1 MQLYF
6 IIDWL
11 FFLLLLFL
19 QNGLNNDF
27 DTQTNSPSGLNCD
40 TDLDKDAP
48 LDREARQAGPQNNCE
63 QMRHCEEDEDIPGE
77 RNASFCS
84 PAKPGAV
91 KTNIFAQNDVMW
103 GELGSRVDRISL
115 SRKLTCTSYFSIR
128 NDA

>member
-1 MQLYF
+1 MDSVY
-6 IIDWL
+6 
-11 FFLLLLFL
+11 FFLF
-19 QNGLNNDF
+19 QNGLKD
-27 DTQTNSPSGLNCD
+27 DSDIQTNSPTSLNCD
-40 TDLDKDAP
+40 MDLNEDTS
-48 LDREARQAGPQNNCE
+48 LDGEARQASPRNNCE

-77 RNASFCS
+77 RNAGFCS

-103 GELGSRVDRISL
+103 GESGSWVDRISL